1 MAEEGMQETPNKLI
15 HIGKPI
21 EMDDAAFKKKLRQLD
36 EAAYQETDR
45 MKRLVAEV
53 VSSGKWQTCK
63 SKRGI
68 EMKKK
73 RRITTDMPR
82 MKKADPFYR
91 DQVKR
96 ILDLLIAIP
105 VFIVALIP
113 MIIIAIAVKID
124 SPGPVLFKQERLG
137 KDGKV
142 FLMLKFRSMCVG
154 AEHKGSGVYSGKGD
168 TRVTK
173 VGKIIRATSLDELP
187 QLINVLRGDMSLIGP
202 RPPLTY
208 HPWPIEE
215 YTKEQLHMFDVR
227 PGFSGWAQIHGRK
240 DVEWNHRIELNVWY
254 VKHVRFSL
262 DLRIFLT
269 TIFKVLL
276 NKDNENK
283 GETLK
288 K

>member
-1 MAEEGMQETPNKLI
+1 
-15 HIGKPI
+15 
-21 EMDDAAFKKKLRQLD
+21 
-36 EAAYQETDR
+36 
-45 MKRLVAEV
+45 
-53 VSSGKWQTCK
+53 
-63 SKRGI
+63 
-68 EMKKK
+68 
-73 RRITTDMPR
+73 MPR

-187 QLINVLRGDMSLIGP
+187 QLFNVLRGDSGIIGTTKKNLDFTRVSL
-202 RPPLTY
+202 
-208 HPWPIEE
+208 
-215 YTKEQLHMFDVR
+215 
-227 PGFSGWAQIHGRK
+227 A
-240 DVEWNHRIELNVWY
+240 
-254 VKHVRFSL
+254 
-262 DLRIFLT
+262 
-269 TIFKVLL
+269 
-276 NKDNENK
+276 
-283 GETLK
+283 
-288 K
+288 